1 MAQPGGCDHETIAH
15 WLRGREVSGG
25 LSVSVRRQPT
35 VDSFAE
41 TIKESIDHSGGERH
55 SDTVATA

>member
-1 MAQPGGCDHETIAH
+1 MAQLGGCDHETIAH

-41 TIKESIDHSGGERH
+41 TIK
-55 SDTVATA
+55 